1 MSWRSRVS
9 HSRPGLK
16 VGLDESLPDRNPE
29 EKEMEQKLA
38 HYEMKGQT
46 AVVTIDHPPMNALDL
61 ATKEAIG
68 EVFRELDER
77 RQEIRAV
84 VLHGAGEKAFAA
96 GADIKTFLELNR
108 DSAKRRLSRSHQI
121 YAMVENFEWPVIAA
135 IHGFCLGAGLELA
148 LCCDIRCAEQTAKL
162 GFPEVNLSVFPGN
175 GGIWRSLH
183 HIPLGK
189 LKELVFTGEAI
200 DATEAFRLG
209 LIERVVPP
217 GQVME
222 AALELAAKIVEKGLL
237 GVAAGKKVINGARDL
252 SLQKGLELE
261 SDLWANL
268 TTTEDMKEGARAF
281 IEKRKPQY
289 RCR

>member
-1 MSWRSRVS
+1 MSG
-9 HSRPGLK
+9 P
-16 VGLDESLPDRNPE
+16 
-29 EKEMEQKLA
+29 KERLMDQKLA
-38 HYEMKGQT
+38 YYEMKGQT
-46 AVVTIDHPPMNALDL
+46 AIVTIDHPPMNALDVT
-61 ATKEAIG
+61 TKEAVA
-68 EVFRELDER
+68 EVFGELDGR
-77 RQEIRAV
+77 KQEIRAV

-96 GADIKTFLELNR
+96 GADIKTFLELNPET
-108 DSAKRRLSRSHQI
+108 AKRRLSRSHQI
-121 YAMVENFEWPVIAA
+121 YTMVENFEWPVIAA

-148 LCCDIRCAEQTAKL
+148 LCCDIRCAEETAKL

-200 DATEAFRLG
+200 GATEAFRLG

-217 GQVME
+217 GRALE
-222 AALELAAKIVEKGLL
+222 AALELSAKIIEKGPL

-252 SLQKGLELE
+252 SLWQGLELE
-261 SDLWANL
+261 SDLWSGL
-268 TTTEDMKEGARAF
+268 TATEDMKEGARAF

-289 RCR
+289 RGR

>member
-1 MSWRSRVS
+1 
-9 HSRPGLK
+9 
-16 VGLDESLPDRNPE
+16 
-29 EKEMEQKLA
+29 MEQKLVY
-38 HYEMKGQT
+38 YEMKGQT
-46 AVVTIDHPPMNALDL
+46 AIVTIDHPPINALDV

-68 EVFRELDER
+68 EVFKELDGR
-77 RQEIRAV
+77 RQEIRV
-84 VLHGAGEKAFAA
+84 VILKGAGEKAFAA
-96 GADIKTFLELNR
+96 GADIKAFLELNP
-108 DSAKRRLSRSHQI
+108 DTAKRRLLRSHQI

-135 IHGFCLGAGLELA
+135 IHGFCLGGGLELA
-148 LCCDIRCAEQTAKL
+148 LCCDIRCAEETAKL

-183 HIPLGK
+183 HIPIGK

-200 DATEAFRLG
+200 GATEAFRLG

-217 GQVME
+217 GRVME
-222 AALELAAKIVEKGLL
+222 VALELAAKIIEKGPL

-252 SLQKGLELE
+252 SLQRGLELE

-268 TTTEDMKEGARAF
+268 TTTEDMKEGALAF

>member
-1 MSWRSRVS
+1 
-9 HSRPGLK
+9 
-16 VGLDESLPDRNPE
+16 
-29 EKEMEQKLA
+29 MEQKLVY
-38 HYEMKGQT
+38 YEMKGQT
-46 AVVTIDHPPMNALDL
+46 AIVTIDHPPMNALDV

-68 EVFRELDER
+68 EVFSELDGR
-77 RQEIRAV
+77 RQEMRAV
-84 VLHGAGEKAFAA
+84 ILRGAGEKAFAA
-96 GADIKTFLELNR
+96 GADIKAFLELNP
-108 DSAKRRLSRSHQI
+108 DTAKRRLLRSHQI
-121 YAMVENFEWPVIAA
+121 YSMVENFEWPVIAA

-148 LCCDIRCAEQTAKL
+148 LCCDIRCAEETAKL

-200 DATEAFRLG
+200 GATEAFRLG
-209 LIERVVPP
+209 LIERVVSP

-222 AALELAAKIVEKGLL
+222 AALELSAKIVEKGPL
-237 GVAAGKKVINGARDL
+237 GMAAGKKVINQARDL
-252 SLQKGLELE
+252 SLQQGLELE

>member
-1 MSWRSRVS
+1 
-9 HSRPGLK
+9 
-16 VGLDESLPDRNPE
+16 
-29 EKEMEQKLA
+29 MEQKLA
-38 HYEMKGQT
+38 YYEMKGQT
-46 AVVTIDHPPMNALDL
+46 AIVTIDHPPMNALDV

-68 EVFRELDER
+68 EVFKELDDR

-96 GADIKTFLELNR
+96 GADIKTFLELNP
-108 DSAKRRLSRSHQI
+108 DSAKRRLLRSHQI

-148 LCCDIRCAEQTAKL
+148 LCCDIRCAEETAKL

-200 DATEAFRLG
+200 GATEAFRLG

-217 GQVME
+217 GRVME
-222 AALELAAKIVEKGLL
+222 AALELAAKIVEKGPL

-252 SLQKGLELE
+252 SLQQGLELE